1 MKKTIIM
8 ILAVILGQLV
18 MADNNIHLVK
28 DTPGLDPDDEPR
40 SITEVTASIDEQV
53 ITVSFSELTASQ
65 IVVRDSANL
74 TVFDQTYASAYSVQ
88 ADLSSL
94 TLGHYTIYI
103 YAYGEW
109 WYGQFDL

>member
-40 SITEVTASIDEQV
+40 DSI
-53 ITVSFSELTASQ
+53 
-65 IVVRDSANL
+65 
-74 TVFDQTYASAYSVQ
+74 
-88 ADLSSL
+88 ADC
-94 TLGHYTIYI
+94 
-103 YAYGEW
+103 GERLCKSD
-109 WYGQFDL
+109 GI